1 MDYID
6 ELEKIIKKNHGTILT
21 SELKQFGIPR
31 TYLKKLVSEGKLE
44 RVQRGV
50 YVDLDSIEDEMFY
63 MQKKYPE
70 LVYSH
75 ETALYLHGLTDR
87 TPFEYTATVSSGYK
101 VVENI
106 SSRFKIYYV
115 KKELHKLGVEK
126 KATIFGNTIETYD
139 VERTICDIVRSRSRI
154 DLQIFNDAIKRY
166 TKLKSADFTLLGE
179 YAKKLN
185 VSKIVTNYMEV
196 LLWVKMPW
204 V

>member
-1 MDYID
+1 MDYVD
-6 ELEKIIKKNHGTILT
+6 ELEKIIKNNHGTILT

-31 TYLKKLVSEGKLE
+31 AYLKKIVSEGKLE

-50 YVDLDSIEDEMFY
+50 YVDSDSIEDEMFY

-75 ETALYLHGLTDR
+75 ETALYLHDLTDR

-126 KATIFGNTIETYD
+126 KVTIFGNTIETYD

-154 DLQIFNDAIKRY
+154 DIQIFNDAIKRY
-166 TKLKSADFTLLGE
+166 ARLEQKDILLLME
-179 YAKKLN
+179 YADKLSIKN
-185 VSKIVTNYMEV
+185 ILRKYMEI
-196 LLWVKMPW
+196 LL
-204 V
+204 